1 MEHPDFDECIYFY
14 QNCKEITRTPIGEL
28 NIGFTQ
34 FYGNQWDKIDYEINS
49 DSNQLHEANLLKLD
63 CSKAHILLKW
73 RDVWNSQTTFE
84 KTVNWYKSYYEE
96 NKNILTSQDLDSYVY
111 DAKDKDL
118 EWSK

>member
-1 MEHPDFDECIYFY
+1 MLFRSNFGPSDEGSICVEEVVK
-14 QNCKEITRTPIGEL
+14 NVKKH
-28 NIGFTQ
+28 
-34 FYGNQWDKIDYEINS
+34 WDKIDYEINS
-49 DSNQLHEANLLKLD
+49 DLNQLHEANLLKLD

-111 DAKDKDL
+111 DAKEKNM